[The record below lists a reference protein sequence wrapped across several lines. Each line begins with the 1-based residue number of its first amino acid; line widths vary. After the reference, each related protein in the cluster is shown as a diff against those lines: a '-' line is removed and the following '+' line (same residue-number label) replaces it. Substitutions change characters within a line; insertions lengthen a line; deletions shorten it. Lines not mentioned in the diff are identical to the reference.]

1 MQDVKY
7 IQAATQVLE
16 ILKYMPQKDINR
28 KIPKSFINFLQ
39 DISNKENIPK
49 FNHELPINRLNIN
62 EQTKEILGFM
72 YITWWSNED
81 ERKEYKKIIQTLF

>member
-62 EQTKEILGFM
+62 EQTNTAVCFFFLKGLKSG
-72 YITWWSNED
+72 
-81 ERKEYKKIIQTLF
+81 